1 MSAETGS
8 LRPSLTPTALAAWS
22 ALVLFE
28 TLAQV
33 ALKAGGDAL
42 GDAPLDGAWLLAAAT
57 DPWVLAGI
65 FGYVGSFVSWMV
77 ILDRIPLSLGFPL
90 TSVCYVT
97 VTAAS
102 VLLFREDIGWLRG
115 GGIALIVL
123 GVIVIGTE
131 ED

>member
-1 MSAETGS
+1 MNAGS
-8 LRPSLTPTALAAWS
+8 GALRPSLTPTAVAAWA

-42 GDAPLDGAWLLAAAT
+42 GDAPIDVDWLLSAAAN
-57 DPWVLAGI
+57 PWVLAGVL
-65 FGYVGSFVSWMV
+65 GYVGSFVSWMV

-102 VLLFREDIGWLRG
+102 VLLFHEEIGWLRG
-115 GGIALIVL
+115 AGIALVVV
-123 GVIVIGTE
+123 GVMVIGTE
-131 ED
+131 EE

>member
-1 MSAETGS
+1 M
-8 LRPSLTPTALAAWS
+8 TPAAVAAWT

-33 ALKAGGDAL
+33 ALKAGGDKL
-42 GDAPLDGAWLLAAAT
+42 GDAPLDTAWILSAAT
-57 DPWVLAGI
+57 EPWVIAGVL
-65 FGYVGSFVSWMV
+65 GYLGSFISWMV
-77 ILDRIPLSLGFPL
+77 ILSFAIPLSLGFPL

-102 VLLFREDIGWLRG
+102 VLFFHEEVHGLRG
-115 GGIALIVL
+115 AGIALIIV

-131 ED
+131 EE

>member
-1 MSAETGS
+1 MSAETGA
-8 LRPSLTPTALAAWS
+8 LRPSLTPAALAAWT

-33 ALKAGGDAL
+33 ALKAGGDTL
-42 GDAPLDGAWLLAAAT
+42 GDAPLDLSWVLSAAT
-57 DPWVLAGI
+57 NPWVLAGI
-65 FGYVGSFVSWMV
+65 LGYVGSFVSWMV

-102 VLLFREDIGWLRG
+102 VLLFHEEIGWLRG
-115 GGIALIVL
+115 GGIALIIL

-131 ED
+131 EE